1 MQQYSALKIVVDI
14 FPIFTGQKSPPTSST
29 LGDDVEDNIR
39 HIKKSKTPPSR
50 KRSPSVIVELE
61 TSAVPLE
68 NLKAEKYPPI
78 IKKLEEKNGNISAAV
93 AESESSTL
101 EDDPQTYA
109 YKKTLEAL
117 RKRTT
122 MMENSDEL
130 NQNFNKHGGK
140 KCNFIGR

>member
-39 HIKKSKTPPSR
+39 QKRKSKTPPSR

-78 IKKLEEKNGNISAAV
+78 IKKLEEK
-93 AESESSTL
+93 L
-101 EDDPQTYA
+101 QKK
-109 YKKTLEAL
+109 KKTF
-117 RKRTT
+117 
-122 MMENSDEL
+122 SDEKAAKKEEIASL
-130 NQNFNKHGGK
+130 KHG
-140 KCNFIGR
+140 NTLH

>member
-1 MQQYSALKIVVDI
+1 M
-14 FPIFTGQKSPPTSST
+14 
-29 LGDDVEDNIR
+29 
-39 HIKKSKTPPSR
+39 
-50 KRSPSVIVELE
+50 ELE

-101 EDDPQTYA
+101 EDNPQTYA

-122 MMENSDEL
+122 MIENKTLETLYPKLYRDYIEARVKQDE
-130 NQNFNKHGGK
+130 
-140 KCNFIGR
+140 